1 MSVISIIV
9 PVYKVEKYLS
19 RCVDSILAQSFA
31 DYQLILVDDG
41 SPDACGRIC
50 DDYAS
55 KDNRIHVIHQENGG
69 ISAARNAGLDW
80 VFEHTDSQW
89 LTFVDS
95 DDWIHPEMLE
105 RLLFLVQEY
114 HTQIS
119 ACNYRLCNQVT
130 EWERNDPNPETD
142 RLWKMETFFVE
153 RNVNAIVP
161 WGKLYHRD
169 LFRGVRYPL
178 GKIHEDEHIT
188 YQILFSQET
197 VAVTDLQM
205 YAYFYNYVGISK
217 SDWSI
222 KRLDALPALKEQVD
236 FFQKNGYKA
245 AYELAATNYA
255 AKLLYNEKNLR
266 ASDLPDAVKRSR
278 GKQLRRAVWAALW
291 KHRSYYLRKERGV
304 YVEAFPAVTAA
315 YRFVKGLTGKT
326 DTGE

>member
-95 DDWIHPEMLE
+95 DDWIHPELME
-105 RLLFLVQEY
+105 RLLKMAQE
-114 HTQIS
+114 HHSKIS
-119 ACNYRLCNQVT
+119 VCGYQLTNGAISDPLSGEDKVWDT
-130 EWERNDPNPETD
+130 EA
-142 RLWKMETFFVE
+142 FFVQ
-153 RNVNAIVP
+153 RNVNATVP
-161 WGKLYHRD
+161 WGKLYHRE
-169 LFRGVRYPL
+169 LFRNMRYPL
-178 GKIHEDEHIT
+178 GNIHEDEYIT
-188 YQILFSQET
+188 YQILFSQDT
-197 VAVTDLQM
+197 IPVVDRPV
-205 YAYFYNYVGISK
+205 YYYYYNYVGISK
-217 SDWSI
+217 SNWSI
-222 KRLDALPALKEQVD
+222 KRLDAHSALKAQVD
-236 FFQKNGYKA
+236 FFQSNGYLQ

-255 AKLLYNEKNLR
+255 ARLLSDGKNLA
-266 ASDLPDAVKRSR
+266 ASDLPDSVKRAR
-278 GKQLRRAVWAALW
+278 GRIVRRELRAVLW
-291 KHRSYYLRKERGV
+291 KHRAFYLRKERGV
-304 YVEAFPAVTAA
+304 YVEAFPAIAA
-315 YRFVKGLTGKT
+315 AFRFLKSLFRRSG
-326 DTGE
+326 TGE